1 MSKQL
6 PPIETLQSTE
16 QSTEQSM
23 LQSIKQSNKVKPV
36 LLVLSVTAVLALV
49 MFMLKPD
56 EERKEDTK
64 IIPAVEVIQI
74 QPIDYVVPIKS
85 EGVALPKTQI
95 NLAAEVSG
103 KINFVAEGFINGG
116 TFNQGDVLLK
126 IDPRDYEL
134 AITRAKANVAAQ
146 LASLDLQQAKS
157 DLAKTDW
164 KKYGK
169 KGKPNALN
177 LNLPQVASAKAAL
190 DGAEADLQLAKRNLE
205 KTHITAPFSG
215 VILSKMVDFGQFVG
229 VGTSLV
235 TVASTEIV
243 EIRLSLSD
251 RQLHNSGLDKFDG
264 SQNIVVKV
272 TSEEVPNTQWL
283 GKIASIESARDVQ
296 TLFNYVIIE
305 IKQPFTQQNTPLRFN
320 TFVNA
325 TLNGITLYQVY
336 PIERGNI
343 MPGDKVKVL
352 SPQSLLIHKELEI
365 VYADSEY
372 KYISKGIDSD
382 DKIITTGLSHIRV
395 GDKLKLSE

>member
-16 QSTEQSM
+16 QS
-23 LQSIKQSNKVKPV
+23 NKVKPV
-36 LLVLSVTAVLALV
+36 LLVFLVLSVTAVLAFV
-49 MFMLKPD
+49 MFMLMPNEQK
-56 EERKEDTK
+56 KENIK

-103 KINFVAEGFINGG
+103 KINFVADGFINGG
-116 TFNQGDVLLK
+116 TFSQGDVLLK

-146 LASLDLQQAKS
+146 LASLDLEQAKS
-157 DLAKTDW
+157 DLAKNDW
-164 KKYGK
+164 EKYGK
-169 KGKPNALN
+169 KGKANALN

-190 DGAEADLQLAKRNLE
+190 DGAKADLQLAKRNLE

-215 VILSKMVDFGQFVG
+215 VILNKMVDFGQFVG

-235 TVASTEIV
+235 NVASTEIIQ
-243 EIRLSLSD
+243 IRLSLSD
-251 RQLHNSGLDKFDG
+251 QQLHNSDLDKFDG
-264 SQNIVVKV
+264 SQNISVKI
-272 TSEEVPNTQWL
+272 TSEELPNTHWL
-283 GKIASIESARDVQ
+283 GKIVSIEAARDVQ
-296 TLFNYVIIE
+296 TLFNYVIVE
-305 IKQPFTQQNTPLRFN
+305 INQPFTQQNTPLRFN

-336 PIERGNI
+336 PVERGNI
-343 MPGDKVKVL
+343 MPGDKVKLL
-352 SPQSLLIHKELEI
+352 SPQSLLAHKKVEVI
-365 VYADSEY
+365 YADSEY

-382 DKIITTGLSHIRV
+382 DRIITTGLSHIKV